1 MLSDIL
7 LYLMP
12 SLYCFSS
19 CLAAPAHNGL
29 TSFPSASPTHS
40 MSPTSN
46 VSGLSSTTSIR
57 IFAVVDSTHSSA
69 SSYHLSPAG
78 ISFIA
83 LGGFFIL
90 IAISTA
96 FVRFLQIRGHSTS
109 ATTSGALQSADPR
122 TDDGKPCNDPLPPPP
137 YTSPPPYYS
146 AKDSGPSQFD
156 PVTLTSVDN
165 GQHVHRMSSR
175 LSS

>member
-1 MLSDIL
+1 MLSDIS

-96 FVRFLQIRGHSTS
+96 FVRFLQSGHSTS

>member
-19 CLAAPAHNGL
+19 CLAVPAPNGL
-29 TSFPSASPTHS
+29 TSFPFASSTRS
-40 MSPTSN
+40 ISPTST

-57 IFAVVDSTHSSA
+57 VFAVVDSTHSSA

-78 ISFIA
+78 IFFIA

-96 FVRFLQIRGHSTS
+96 FVRFLQSRGHSTS
-109 ATTSGALQSADPR
+109 ATTSAALQSADPR
-122 TDDGKPCNDPLPPPP
+122 TDDGKPCKDLLPPPP
-137 YTSPPPYYS
+137 YTSPPPDYS
-146 AKDSGPSQFD
+146 VQDSGPSQFD
-156 PVTLTSVDN
+156 PVTLTPVDG
-165 GQHVHRMSSR
+165 GQHVHRTSSR